1 MFQVFFGNSCG
12 GRSRSRIDRCH
23 HPGGSSGSGSSS
35 RSSSSIKMVKA
46 ECDLK
51 DGGCAT
57 RRSPAT
63 HLEVAAA
70 AAAV

>member
-1 MFQVFFGNSCG
+1 MRLHKDVSGVFDNSCG

-46 ECDLK
+46 
-51 DGGCAT
+51 GM
-57 RRSPAT
+57 
-63 HLEVAAA
+63 
-70 AAAV
+70 